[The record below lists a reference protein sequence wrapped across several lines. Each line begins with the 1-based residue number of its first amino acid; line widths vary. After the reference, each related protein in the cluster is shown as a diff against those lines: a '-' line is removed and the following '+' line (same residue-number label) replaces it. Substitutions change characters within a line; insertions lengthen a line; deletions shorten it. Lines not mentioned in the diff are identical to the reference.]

1 MSSPVNDSLHSAGF
15 AHTPELGPH
24 TGHDGRGSLGSH
36 DPHGSHGSRDRH
48 SLRTRHVTR
57 MSAPTTQDALFEV
70 SGPRA
75 RRWIRIGTAISIL
88 LLLGLLYLI
97 YQQFA
102 ISGQLDEQYW
112 FFFSQLTT
120 WTFIAQ
126 GLVGTVKVAVVAGIL
141 AIVVGLLL
149 MSGRISRFAP
159 LRWLC
164 SAIIDIARGVP
175 SLLFIYFFFLVLPT
189 WGLTISTYWMV
200 TIPISF
206 NAAGVLAEVFRSGVN
221 AVPSGQN
228 EAAISVGLSRGQA
241 FRSVVLPQAIRY
253 VVPTLVTQLVVVV
266 KDTTFGYVV
275 TYPEMMQNAKVLIS
289 NYNSLV
295 PVYLVTAVIY
305 IVINY
310 LLSRLARYISK
321 RTGAKIVM

>member
-1 MSSPVNDSLHSAGF
+1 MSSKHLAP
-15 AHTPELGPH
+15 
-24 TGHDGRGSLGSH
+24 
-36 DPHGSHGSRDRH
+36 
-48 SLRTRHVTR
+48 
-57 MSAPTTQDALFEV
+57 PTTQDALFEV
-70 SGPRA
+70 AGPRA
-75 RRWIRIGTAISIL
+75 KRWIRIGTGVSL
-88 LLLGLLYLI
+88 LLLAGLLYLI

-102 ISGQLDEQYW
+102 LSGQLDEQYW
-112 FFFSQLTT
+112 FFFTQFTT

-126 GLVGTVKVAVVAGIL
+126 GLLGTVKVAVVAGVL
-141 AIVVGLLL
+141 AMVVGLLL
-149 MSGRISRFAP
+149 MSGRRSVFAP
-159 LRWLC
+159 LRWL
-164 SAIIDIARGVP
+164 STAIIELARGVP

-221 AVPSGQN
+221 AVPAGQN
-228 EAAISVGLSRGQA
+228 EAAISLGLSRGQA

-253 VVPTLVTQLVVVV
+253 VIPTMVTQLVVVV

-295 PVYLVTAVIY
+295 PVYLVTAIIY

-310 LLSRLARYISK
+310 LLARLAKYISQ

>member
-1 MSSPVNDSLHSAGF
+1 MTSFSM
-15 AHTPELGPH
+15 
-24 TGHDGRGSLGSH
+24 
-36 DPHGSHGSRDRH
+36 
-48 SLRTRHVTR
+48 RTRRSTP
-57 MSAPTTQDALFEV
+57 PTTQDVLFEV
-70 SGPRA
+70 SGPKA
-75 RRWIRIGTAISIL
+75 RRWIRIGTTLSIL
-88 LLLGLLYLI
+88 ALLGLLYVI
-97 YQQFA
+97 YRQFA
-102 ISGQLDEQYW
+102 LSGQLDAQYW
-112 FFFSQLTT
+112 SFFGAWTT
-120 WTFIAQ
+120 WAFIGS
-126 GLVGTVKVAVVAGIL
+126 GLLGTLSVAVVAGIL
-141 AIVVGLLL
+141 AIAGGLLL
-149 MSGRISRFAP
+149 MSGRVSTFAP
-159 LRWLC
+159 LRWI
-164 SAIIDIARGVP
+164 STAIIEVARGVP

-189 WGLTISTYWMV
+189 WGVDVSTYWMV

-228 EAAISVGLSRGQA
+228 EAAISLGLSRGQS
-241 FRSVVLPQAIRY
+241 FRSIVLPQAIRY

-310 LLSRLARYISK
+310 LLSRLARYISH
-321 RTGAKIVM
+321 RTGAKIVVA

>member
-1 MSSPVNDSLHSAGF
+1 MSSKHLAP
-15 AHTPELGPH
+15 
-24 TGHDGRGSLGSH
+24 
-36 DPHGSHGSRDRH
+36 
-48 SLRTRHVTR
+48 
-57 MSAPTTQDALFEV
+57 PTTQDALFEV
-70 SGPRA
+70 AGPRA
-75 RRWIRIGTAISIL
+75 KRWIRIGTGASL
-88 LLLGLLYLI
+88 LLLAGLLYLI

-102 ISGQLDEQYW
+102 LSGQLDEQYW
-112 FFFSQLTT
+112 FFFTQFTT

-126 GLVGTVKVAVVAGIL
+126 GLLGTIKVAVVAGVL

-149 MSGRISRFAP
+149 MSGRRSVFTP
-159 LRWLC
+159 LRWISTAVIEL
-164 SAIIDIARGVP
+164 ARGVP

-189 WGLTISTYWMV
+189 WGLTLSTYWMV

-221 AVPSGQN
+221 AVPNGQN
-228 EAAISVGLSRGQA
+228 EAAISLGLSRGQA

-253 VVPTLVTQLVVVV
+253 VIPTMVTQLVVVV

-295 PVYLVTAVIY
+295 PVYLVTAIIY

-310 LLSRLARYISK
+310 LLARLAKYISQ

>member
-1 MSSPVNDSLHSAGF
+1 M
-15 AHTPELGPH
+15 
-24 TGHDGRGSLGSH
+24 
-36 DPHGSHGSRDRH
+36 
-48 SLRTRHVTR
+48 RTRRSTP
-57 MSAPTTQDALFEV
+57 PTTQDVLFEV
-70 SGPRA
+70 SGPKA
-75 RRWIRIGTAISIL
+75 RRWIRIGTTLSIL
-88 LLLGLLYLI
+88 ALLGLLYVI
-97 YQQFA
+97 YRQFA
-102 ISGQLDEQYW
+102 LSGQLDAQYW
-112 FFFSQLTT
+112 SFFGAWTT
-120 WTFIAQ
+120 WAFIGS
-126 GLVGTVKVAVVAGIL
+126 GLLGTLSVAVVAGIL
-141 AIVVGLLL
+141 AIAGGLLL
-149 MSGRISRFAP
+149 MSGRVSTFAP
-159 LRWLC
+159 LRWI
-164 SAIIDIARGVP
+164 STAIIEVARGVP

-189 WGLTISTYWMV
+189 WGVDVSTYWMV

-228 EAAISVGLSRGQA
+228 EAAISLGLSRGQS
-241 FRSVVLPQAIRY
+241 FRSIVLPQAIRY

-310 LLSRLARYISK
+310 LLSRLARYISH
-321 RTGAKIVM
+321 RTGAKIVVA

>member
-1 MSSPVNDSLHSAGF
+1 MSYLS
-15 AHTPELGPH
+15 HT
-24 TGHDGRGSLGSH
+24 
-36 DPHGSHGSRDRH
+36 HGSAHRK
-48 SLRTRHVTR
+48 TVR

-75 RRWIRIGTAISIL
+75 RRWIRIGTALSIVL
-88 LLLGLLYLI
+88 LAGLLFLI

-102 ISGQLDEQYW
+102 FSGQLDEQYW
-112 FFFSQLTT
+112 FFFGQFTT

-126 GLVGTVKVAVVAGIL
+126 GLLGTVKVAVVAGIL
-141 AIVVGLLL
+141 AIIVGLLL
-149 MSGRISRFAP
+149 MTGRISHFAP
-159 LRWLC
+159 LRWVCRL
-164 SAIIDIARGVP
+164 IIDVARGVP

-189 WGLTISTYWMV
+189 WGLTVSTYWMV

-221 AVPSGQN
+221 AVPTGQS
-228 EAAISVGLSRGQA
+228 EAATSLGLSRGQA
-241 FRSVVLPQAIRY
+241 FRGVILPQAIRY
-253 VVPTLVTQLVVVV
+253 VIPTLVTQLVVVV

-295 PVYLVTAVIY
+295 PVYLVTAIIY
-305 IVINY
+305 ILINY

-321 RTGAKIVM
+321 RTGAKIEL